1 MRWRAMMAGFVAVS
15 ALAAC
20 ERDPLQLSRTFLDT
34 YAGPD
39 PTPAGFH
46 QCHGFGCAQS
56 TPIRLSPAEWQS
68 VRREFTPPADDPRT
82 ERRQIA
88 DAVALL
94 ERLVGARTGTIAHQW
109 TRHDLLIWPN
119 DGDPTQLDCVDEAV
133 NTWTYLTMMA
143 RDDLLRFHDVAPLSY
158 AGSMFDFHMRNT
170 AVLRER
176 ASGEFFAIDSSLV
189 EAGERP
195 LMMPL
200 TVWLGDWP
208 PAVADAADKDAL
220 TPSPASTVADN
231 RSP

>member
-1 MRWRAMMAGFVAVS
+1 MRWRTIVTGLIVAA

-20 ERDPLQLSRTFLDT
+20 DRNPLHLSHTFLDT

-56 TPIRLSPAEWQS
+56 TPISLSAAEWQS
-68 VRREFTPPADDPRT
+68 VRAEFTPPAADPRT
-82 ERRQIA
+82 ERRQIT
-88 DAVALL
+88 DAIALL

-119 DGDPTQLDCVDEAV
+119 DGDPTQLDCIDEAV
-133 NTWTYLTMMA
+133 NTWTYMTTMA
-143 RDDLLRFHDVAPLSY
+143 HDGLLRFHDVAPLSY

-176 ASGEFFAIDSSLV
+176 ASGEYFAIDSSLV

-195 LMMPL
+195 LIMPL

-208 PAVADAADKDAL
+208 PAIADASDKGAL
-220 TPSPASTVADN
+220 TSSPASVADS